1 MSKEDYYDLLGLKRD
16 ASQSDIKKAY
26 RKIALKLHP
35 DKNPGDSEAESK
47 FKEVTEAYTVLSDPE
62 KRQMY
67 DQFGHDAPSQN
78 FSHSGGVED
87 IFDHFSDIFGGGGFE
102 RVFSGNDR
110 HQRKSRPRRGRT
122 LTSEIQI
129 TLNEVLVGVEKEISI
144 KRNISCYM
152 CHGKGYEAD
161 TDVCTCKDCG
171 GSGQV
176 YHKMAFVKMAMTC
189 SMCGGAGKY
198 IKNPCDLCNGNRQT
212 PEFKTITIS
221 IPAGVDHG
229 SQLQIS
235 DMGDIDPDSNIAG
248 DLVLLVKIMNHDK
261 FQRDGHSILSKERI
275 AYSQAALGSAIEVNT
290 VDSKKKLKI
299 PKGTQHGDTFSFSG
313 QGLPTG
319 VNSAMR
325 GSHIVE
331 IEIDVPKNLT
341 KEEKELIQK
350 LEQIRKKED
359 NNVKKF

>member
-1 MSKEDYYDLLGLKRD
+1 MSKADYYDLLGVKRD
-16 ASQSDIKKAY
+16 ASQSDIKTAY

-35 DKNPGDSEAESK
+35 DKNQDDSEAESK
-47 FKEVTEAYTVLSDPE
+47 FKEATEAYTVLSDPE

-67 DQFGHDAPSQN
+67 DQFGHDGPSQN
-78 FSHSGGVED
+78 FSHSGGVGD
-87 IFDHFSDIFGGGGFE
+87 IFDHFSDMFGGVGFDGF
-102 RVFSGNDR
+102 FSGNDR
-110 HQRKSRPRRGRT
+110 HNRKSRPRRGRT

-129 TLNEVLVGVEKEISI
+129 TLNDVLTGVEKDISI

-152 CHGKGYEAD
+152 CHGKGYD
-161 TDVCTCKDCG
+161 TESDVFTCKDCAG
-171 GSGQV
+171 VGQV
-176 YHKMAFVKMAMTC
+176 YHQMAFVKMATTC
-189 SMCGGAGKY
+189 GTCGGAGKY

-221 IPAGVDHG
+221 IPMGVDHG

-235 DMGDIDPDSNIAG
+235 GMGDVDPDSNIAG
-248 DLVLLVKIMNHDK
+248 DLVLLVKIKSHDRFK
-261 FQRDGHSILSKERI
+261 RDGHTILSRQRI
-275 AYSQAALGSAIEVNT
+275 SYGQAALGSVVEVST
-290 VDSKKKLKI
+290 IDSKKKLKI

-313 QGLPTG
+313 LGLPTG
-319 VNSAMR
+319 VNTTRR
-325 GSHIVE
+325 GSHVVE
-331 IEIDVPKNLT
+331 IEIHVPMFLT